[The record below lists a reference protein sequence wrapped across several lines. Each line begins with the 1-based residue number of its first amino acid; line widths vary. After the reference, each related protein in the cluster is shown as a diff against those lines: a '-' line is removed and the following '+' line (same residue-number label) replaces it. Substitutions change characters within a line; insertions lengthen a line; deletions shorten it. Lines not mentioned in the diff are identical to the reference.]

1 MLHSSFPRLDEEHE
15 MERAARLIAKLKTTN
30 LDPDDLARAAWPK
43 AVGVRLEK
51 RTRPLQMVRTT
62 LVIEVEDAV
71 WQRQLNAIRGQ
82 ILKNLAGLL
91 GQGMITELEFR
102 IGVPRRMPQ
111 REEMAAQP
119 ALSSVDEADRIGDP
133 VFRRLYRESRRA
145 AGA

>member
-30 LDPDDLARAAWPK
+30 LDPDDLARAAWPR
-43 AVGVRLEK
+43 AVGARLEK

>member
-43 AVGVRLEK
+43 AVGARLEK

>member
-1 MLHSSFPRLDEEHE
+1 MLHSSFARLDEEHE

-43 AVGVRLEK
+43 AVGARLEK

>member
-1 MLHSSFPRLDEEHE
+1 VLHSSFPRLDEEHE

-30 LDPDDLARAAWPK
+30 LDPDDLARAVWPK
-43 AVGVRLEK
+43 AVGARLEK

>member
-1 MLHSSFPRLDEEHE
+1 MLHSSFPRLDEGHE

-43 AVGVRLEK
+43 AVGARLEK

-71 WQRQLNAIRGQ
+71 WQRQLNAIRAQ
-82 ILKNLAGLL
+82 ILKNLGGLL
-91 GQGMITELEFR
+91 GHGMITELEFR
-102 IGVPRRMPQ
+102 IGIPRRMPQ

-119 ALSSVDEADRIGDP
+119 VVSSCDEADRIGDP

>member
-43 AVGVRLEK
+43 AVGARLEK

-91 GQGMITELEFR
+91 GHGMITELEFR
-102 IGVPRRMPQ
+102 IGIPRRMPQ
-111 REEMAAQP
+111 REETTAQP
-119 ALSSVDEADRIGDP
+119 ALSSGDEADGIGDP